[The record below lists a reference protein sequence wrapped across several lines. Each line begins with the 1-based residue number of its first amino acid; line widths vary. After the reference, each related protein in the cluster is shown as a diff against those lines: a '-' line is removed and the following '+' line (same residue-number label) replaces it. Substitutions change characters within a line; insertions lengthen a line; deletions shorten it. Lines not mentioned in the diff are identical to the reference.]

1 MSPGIDPDADKA
13 KYDNAL
19 KILLEMGEFFQI
31 QDDYLD
37 CCKDLDTPCVVA
49 MVGAGGWWR
58 VVVVAMVG
66 GCWVLVVGGGGV
78 GTTNVRISTRRSPG
92 TRIPTRLR

>member
-49 MVGAGGWWR
+49 MVG
-58 VVVVAMVG
+58 